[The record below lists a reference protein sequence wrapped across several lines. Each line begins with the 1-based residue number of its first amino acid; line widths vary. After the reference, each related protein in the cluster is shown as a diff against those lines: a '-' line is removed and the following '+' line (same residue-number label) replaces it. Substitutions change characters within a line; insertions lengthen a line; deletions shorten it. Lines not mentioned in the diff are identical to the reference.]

1 MARNCGF
8 NIAYYFLKDWF
19 EARHN
24 KPMNRSTDD
33 YTKQGRLLAFNQT
46 PFTEKGSDLAEVGYV
61 YLPDTC
67 LDSGE
72 FCSLHVHIHGC
83 WLSSDLIRDVYLRQ
97 TGLLEFAATNH
108 IVLLFPQ
115 VGGDGGKDI
124 GYCWKSAQTRDK
136 YDP

>member
-24 KPMNRSTDD
+24 KPMNRSTND
-33 YTKQGRLLAFNQT
+33 YTKHGHLLAFNQT
-46 PFTEKGSDLAEVGYV
+46 PFTEKNSDLAEVGYI
-61 YLPDTC
+61 YLPNTC
-67 LDSGE
+67 LQSKE

-83 WLSSDLIRDVYLRQ
+83 WLSSEVYRDVYLRQ

-108 IVLLFPQ
+108 IVLLFP
-115 VGGDGGKDI
+115 
-124 GYCWKSAQTRDK
+124 
-136 YDP
+136 